1 MIIIVYYFYCYILQS
16 PLNYAISSGPF
27 LMNEVNKLV
36 NEGYKC
42 GELMNVLKL
51 LTINLY
57 EEWMKEKCIIH
68 TELNILLNKAV
79 HCVCSARVYEIWN
92 INYKRMGRKIS
103 MTTGWNIWMIC
114 LELNW
119 FFTILV

>member
-16 PLNYAISSGPF
+16 PLNYAISSGPL

-51 LTINLY
+51 
-57 EEWMKEKCIIH
+57 
-68 TELNILLNKAV
+68 
-79 HCVCSARVYEIWN
+79 
-92 INYKRMGRKIS
+92 NYK
-103 MTTGWNIWMIC
+103 
-114 LELNW
+114 
-119 FFTILV
+119 LVCKNE